1 MNKAFLEKAHLVE
14 STLDEL
20 IQDSNIAY
28 DSLFQASRYSLLTT
42 GGKRLRPILLLS
54 AVSDLGSSY
63 KAALYPAAAL
73 EMIHTYSLIHD
84 DLPCMDNDDFRRGK
98 PTLHKVYPEW
108 QALLAGDFLL
118 TFSFEILA
126 KAPHLTAEQ
135 KVELIT
141 LFSSYSG
148 AHGMIG
154 GQVIDLNL
162 TGKKIDIDSL
172 KTMHRLK
179 TGALIVLAIESAA
192 VIANAHGL
200 VREEIKKFAQKIGL
214 AYQIVDDVL
223 DVSGKQSDAFNNKTT
238 YATLL
243 GLNGAKDAAKQLYD
257 EALNHLNILGPNKF
271 SNLRDLAHHLVFR
284 SV

>member
-1 MNKAFLEKAHLVE
+1 MNKVFLEKAHLVE
-14 STLDEL
+14 ATLDEL
-20 IQDSNIAY
+20 IQDSNHPYA
-28 DSLFQASRYSLLTT
+28 SLFQAARYSLLAT

-63 KAALYPAAAL
+63 EAALYPAAAL

-108 QALLAGDFLL
+108 QALLAGDYLL
-118 TFSFEILA
+118 TFAFETLA

-135 KVELIT
+135 KVELVT
-141 LFSSYSG
+141 LFSCYSG

-162 TGKKIDIDSL
+162 TGKKIDLDAL

-179 TGALIVLAIESAA
+179 TGALIVLAVESAA
-192 VIANAHGL
+192 VIANADYT

-214 AYQIVDDVL
+214 AYQIIDDVL
-223 DVSGKQSDAFNNKTT
+223 DVLGKQSDASNDKTT

-243 GLNGAKDAAKQLYD
+243 GLNGAQKAAKELFD
-257 EALNHLNILGPNKF
+257 EALSHLNVLGPNQYSSLK
-271 SNLRDLAHHLVFR
+271 DLAHHLVFR